1 MCGIYGFIEK
11 NEAKLTLDHVIK
23 MGEVINYRGP
33 DDGDYYFKNGVA
45 IGNKRLSIIDVEGG
59 KQPFYSDDMK
69 VIVVQNGEIFNH
81 IELSK
86 ELKGTRYECRTNSDT
101 EVILRLYEKFGISFL
116 NKLNG
121 MFAIAIYDL
130 RQKKLFLAR
139 DHVGEKPLYFYNDSN
154 KLIFGSEI
162 KSILACDIDRE
173 VNFQAID
180 GYFSFNYVP
189 PPLTSFKNI
198 KHVMPGTFLEIS
210 TEEIKEKKWWS
221 LDNIK
226 ELNKSEDFWI
236 EAFNSVFENAV
247 DIRLRS
253 DVDFGA
259 FLSGGIDSSSV
270 VGIMSKKLTNPVKAF
285 SIGFKDKRFDESKFS
300 KIAAQKFE
308 ADLSL
313 EIVESNLLNLWPKSI
328 YHCDQPHGDVSFMPT
343 LRLSNMASKKVKM
356 VLTGDGGDELFAGYE
371 KYKDFF
377 ELNEVKNL
385 SDYDFAKKYMTNIS
399 LFTQEQREKLYNSN
413 LRNHVDLDFS
423 QNYLLKMIEDSQ
435 QFDRINQALFID
447 LSLLL
452 PGNNLVKPDRMGMA
466 ASIENRSPFLD
477 HNLIELAF
485 NIPGKLKLKNNETKY
500 ILKKSIEGLIG
511 PELTYRKKQMFTV
524 PISDWLKTDLK
535 DTVHD
540 LLYSSKS
547 ISRDLFNF
555 KYVKKL
561 YDDHC
566 NNIRNNTREIR
577 ALMALEIWFRQF
589 IDDEPNVITLNTK
602 PHV

>member
-270 VGIMSKKLTNPVKAF
+270 VGIMSKKLNNPVKAF

-300 KIAAQKFE
+300 KIAAQKFQ

>member
-270 VGIMSKKLTNPVKAF
+270 VGIMSKKLNNPVKAF

-535 DTVHD
+535 DTVYD

>member
-1 MCGIYGFIEK
+1 
-11 NEAKLTLDHVIK
+11 
-23 MGEVINYRGP
+23 
-33 DDGDYYFKNGVA
+33 
-45 IGNKRLSIIDVEGG
+45 
-59 KQPFYSDDMK
+59 
-69 VIVVQNGEIFNH
+69 
-81 IELSK
+81 
-86 ELKGTRYECRTNSDT
+86 
-101 EVILRLYEKFGISFL
+101 
-116 NKLNG
+116 
-121 MFAIAIYDL
+121 
-130 RQKKLFLAR
+130 
-139 DHVGEKPLYFYNDSN
+139 
-154 KLIFGSEI
+154 
-162 KSILACDIDRE
+162 
-173 VNFQAID
+173 
-180 GYFSFNYVP
+180 
-189 PPLTSFKNI
+189 
-198 KHVMPGTFLEIS
+198 MPGTFLEIS

-270 VGIMSKKLTNPVKAF
+270 VGIMSKKLNNPVKAF

-452 PGNNLVKPDRMGMA
+452 PGNNLVKPDMGMA

-477 HNLIELAF
+477 HGLIEFAF
-485 NIPGKLKLKNNETKY
+485 NIPASLNLK
-500 ILKKSIEGLIG
+500 IM
-511 PELTYRKKQMFTV
+511 RQ
-524 PISDWLKTDLK
+524 
-535 DTVHD
+535 
-540 LLYSSKS
+540 
-547 ISRDLFNF
+547 
-555 KYVKKL
+555 
-561 YDDHC
+561 
-566 NNIRNNTREIR
+566 NI
-577 ALMALEIWFRQF
+577 F
-589 IDDEPNVITLNTK
+589 
-602 PHV
+602 